1 MSPRAG
7 VLAHSRAT
15 WLMHSW
21 VVSPVS
27 NLQGLESLGLWCWYH
42 IRNSRSLLEKAY
54 ISAPSWDSQ
63 LTRNVCFTAATL
75 MVKVVT
81 SVQTVRSDVK
91 LHPAPCQ
98 HLSCHHPLSAWE
110 CASLLTSPHP
120 LLTPHFLPIY
130 SWTPAM
136 FILLGFPLQ
145 FLSGSLYLSGFL
157 RTGTEARLLGEQN
170 PEPGPPRAMSHCFH
184 WLLLYFYNTHVP
196 KGASLLRL
204 LVFFYAVSFEIKK

>member
-1 MSPRAG
+1 
-7 VLAHSRAT
+7 
-15 WLMHSW
+15 
-21 VVSPVS
+21 
-27 NLQGLESLGLWCWYH
+27 
-42 IRNSRSLLEKAY
+42 
-54 ISAPSWDSQ
+54 
-63 LTRNVCFTAATL
+63 
-75 MVKVVT
+75 
-81 SVQTVRSDVK
+81 
-91 LHPAPCQ
+91 
-98 HLSCHHPLSAWE
+98 
-110 CASLLTSPHP
+110 
-120 LLTPHFLPIY
+120 
-130 SWTPAM
+130 M